1 MSNWLSGT
9 LKHAE
14 ALLESVDEK
23 IAETAVD
30 APVTPLRAR
39 VPLTEDEERAE
50 REQKMYQGEP
60 KSRRKK
66 SCFLILFLQRSRMPP
81 SSNACGATPRDK
93 RPSTNVSSPRPAKRP
108 PRASLLV

>member
-23 IAETAVD
+23 IAETAVEG
-30 APVTPLRAR
+30 PVTPLRPR
-39 VPLTEDEERAE
+39 VPLTDEEERAE

-60 KSRRKK
+60 ES
-66 SCFLILFLQRSRMPP
+66 
-81 SSNACGATPRDK
+81 
-93 RPSTNVSSPRPAKRP
+93 RP
-108 PRASLLV
+108 PAVFSFLFCRGAECGSHRTHAA